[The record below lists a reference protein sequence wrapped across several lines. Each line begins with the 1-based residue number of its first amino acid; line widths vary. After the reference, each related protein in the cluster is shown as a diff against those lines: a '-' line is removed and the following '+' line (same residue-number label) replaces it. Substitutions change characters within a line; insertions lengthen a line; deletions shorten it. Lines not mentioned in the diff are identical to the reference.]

1 MLRFGIPKTFPFQ
14 HSFDNRAG
22 LQELA
27 KNHGRAWIIHG
38 DKDTVIPLAMSRTLA
53 KEFKGIVTL
62 RVRDCSRLSID
73 SSISRLPRGLS
84 ASQKALRVI

>member
-1 MLRFGIPKTFPFQ
+1 MAPFTSTAEMALLRFGIPKTFPFQ

-62 RVRDCSRLSID
+62 RVIAGASHGDIFT
-73 SSISRLPRGLS
+73 RGKKEL
-84 ASQKALRVI
+84 